1 MFSSY
6 PIPFTHPPLSSG
18 HISAADFFKDSP
30 WLRIPIHRKADILIE
45 PLYPRL
51 GLLGGAPEGSGK
63 MSKLAALAA
72 ARKRKECASDNAVA
86 SEIACSQDEQRS
98 VSVSLLDRLS
108 SSGKVLGSPESRNTR
123 LPLRKGGRIVNR
135 IPERKNSPTRVGTVQ
150 LLTRPESQSVGWE
163 NLPVEPRDGLSSSRA
178 DLRAKPSTF
187 ATIIIGEADVQRAS
201 TLSHKWQNVDIMS
214 LFGPDLT
221 EVYGF
226 TDPSPDDVVLNAQSA
241 AKGLCIRR
249 LDVKYS

>member
-1 MFSSY
+1 
-6 PIPFTHPPLSSG
+6 
-18 HISAADFFKDSP
+18 
-30 WLRIPIHRKADILIE
+30 
-45 PLYPRL
+45 
-51 GLLGGAPEGSGK
+51 
-63 MSKLAALAA
+63 
-72 ARKRKECASDNAVA
+72 NAVA

-163 NLPVEPRDGLSSSRA
+163 NLSVEPRDSLSSPLA

-187 ATIIIGEADVQRAS
+187 ATIIIGAANPRRAA
-201 TLSHKWQNVDIMS
+201 TPSHQWQN
-214 LFGPDLT
+214 
-221 EVYGF
+221 
-226 TDPSPDDVVLNAQSA
+226 
-241 AKGLCIRR
+241 
-249 LDVKYS
+249 